1 MMPGDPQ
8 VYGRNNFMI
17 SSAAART
24 RLGPANAED
33 RLSQG
38 AVADLPTQPQP
49 PGPWRLVLAVT
60 IPYWAY
66 LAFMRVATYSIATA
80 GNPGIIIAPPHL
92 RLLQHLFLL
101 PMLLLFYRAA
111 LAVGWPQRA
120 RMRAAF
126 LHALMAVIF
135 SFAARPILVVLVAGD
150 RGQWAL
156 MGELF
161 HSMLGVRLSVDLWT
175 SSFSDFF
182 LSYVLGLA
190 VLLGV
195 KNYRELKYHQLRAA
209 NLQAAWTHSR
219 LQALRM
225 QLNPHFLFNTLN
237 AAVSL
242 VSSRPKVAEQ
252 MLVRLADLLRRTLRD
267 GESDFI
273 TISREADFLRN
284 YLEVQRLRFPDR
296 LSFNVEVAPE
306 ALSAAVPSLLLQP
319 LAENAVVHSV
329 AAETE
334 QIRVDVSIRRGR
346 RGLEMTVRNSA
357 AEPRPEANRSDVRL
371 GVGLGNTRERLKTL
385 FEDDYELELIHA
397 EDSSVVARIRIP
409 YIESAAQ
416 EAA

>member
-1 MMPGDPQ
+1 
-8 VYGRNNFMI
+8 
-17 SSAAART
+17 
-24 RLGPANAED
+24 
-33 RLSQG
+33 
-38 AVADLPTQPQP
+38 
-49 PGPWRLVLAVT
+49 
-60 IPYWAY
+60 
-66 LAFMRVATYSIATA
+66 
-80 GNPGIIIAPPHL
+80 
-92 RLLQHLFLL
+92 
-101 PMLLLFYRAA
+101 
-111 LAVGWPQRA
+111 
-120 RMRAAF
+120 
-126 LHALMAVIF
+126 
-135 SFAARPILVVLVAGD
+135 
-150 RGQWAL
+150 
-156 MGELF
+156 
-161 HSMLGVRLSVDLWT
+161 VR
-175 SSFSDFF
+175 
-182 LSYVLGLA
+182 
-190 VLLGV
+190 
-195 KNYRELKYHQLRAA
+195 NYRELKYHQLRAA

-273 TISREADFLRN
+273 PISREADFLRN

-296 LSFNVEVAPE
+296 LSFHVEVSPD
-306 ALSAAVPSLLLQP
+306 ALGAAVPSLLLQP

-334 QIRVDVSIRRGR
+334 QIRVDVSIRRSA

-357 AEPRPEANRSDVRL
+357 ARQRPELTRTDMRL

-397 EDSSVVARIRIP
+397 EDGSVVARIRIP
-409 YIESAAQ
+409 FIDSAAQ

>member
-1 MMPGDPQ
+1 
-8 VYGRNNFMI
+8 MI
-17 SSAAART
+17 SSVAART
-24 RLGPANAED
+24 RLGPANADD

-38 AVADLPTQPQP
+38 AVADLPAEPQP
-49 PGPWRLVLAVT
+49 PGPWRLVLAVA
-60 IPYWAY
+60 IPFWAY
-66 LAFMRVATYSIATA
+66 LAFMRVATYSLATA

-92 RLLQHLFLL
+92 RLLQHLLLL

-111 LAVGWPQRA
+111 LAVGWPA
-120 RMRAAF
+120 RHKVRAAL
-126 LHALMAVIF
+126 LHILMATVF
-135 SFAARPILVVLVAGD
+135 SLTARPVLLVLVAGD
-150 RGQWAL
+150 RGQWWL

-161 HSMLGVRLSVDLWT
+161 HSMLGVRLSIDLWT

-190 VLLGV
+190 ILLGV

-273 TISREADFLRN
+273 AVAREADFLRN

-296 LSFNVEVAPE
+296 LSFNVDVAPE
-306 ALSAAVPSLLLQP
+306 VMGAAVPSLLLQP

-334 QIRVDVSIRRGR
+334 HIRVDVNIRRGL
-346 RGLEMTVRNSA
+346 RGLEMSVRNSA
-357 AEPRPEANRSDVRL
+357 ARQRSDVRL

-385 FEDDYELELIHA
+385 FDDDYELELIHA
-397 EDSSVVARIRIP
+397 EDGSVVARVRIP

>member
-1 MMPGDPQ
+1 
-8 VYGRNNFMI
+8 MI
-17 SSAAART
+17 SRVAARN
-24 RLGPANAED
+24 RIGPDTAGD
-33 RLSQG
+33 FSTLSPGNG
-38 AVADLPTQPQP
+38 AVRDVPAEPQP
-49 PGPWRLVLAVT
+49 PCAWRMVLVVT
-60 IPYWAY
+60 VSFWAY
-66 LAFMRVATYSIATA
+66 LAFMRVVVYSLITA
-80 GNPGIIIAPPHL
+80 GNPGIIIAAPHL
-92 RLLQHLFLL
+92 RLLQHALLL
-101 PMLLLFYRAA
+101 PILLVFYHWAIA
-111 LAVGWPQRA
+111 IGWPQRG
-120 RMRAAF
+120 RIRAAAIHLF
-126 LHALMAVIF
+126 MAIA
-135 SFAARPILVVLVAGD
+135 FAVLARPILLTLVAAD
-150 RGQWAL
+150 RGDWGL
-156 MGELF
+156 MDELLNSVF
-161 HSMLGVRLSVDLWT
+161 GVRLSVDLWV

-190 VLLGV
+190 ILLGA

-237 AAVSL
+237 AAVAL

-273 TISREADFLRN
+273 SVAREADFVRN

-296 LSFNVEVAPE
+296 LSFNVDVEPGVM
-306 ALSAAVPSLLLQP
+306 AAAIPSLLLQP

-334 QIRVDVSIRRGR
+334 QIRVDVQIRRVHH
-346 RGLEMTVRNSA
+346 GLEMSVRNSA
-357 AEPRPEANRSDVRL
+357 ARRQRADGRL

-385 FEDDYELELIHA
+385 FEEDYELELIHA
-397 EDSSVVARIRIP
+397 EDGSVVARIRIP

>member
-1 MMPGDPQ
+1 MMQWRP
-8 VYGRNNFMI
+8 VSLGRNKSMI
-17 SSAAART
+17 SSVGART
-24 RLGPANAED
+24 RLGPASAE
-33 RLSQG
+33 LSRG
-38 AVADLPTQPQP
+38 AVTDLPAEPKP
-49 PGPWRLVLAVT
+49 PGAWRMVLWVT
-60 IPYWAY
+60 IPFWVY
-66 LAFMRVATYSIATA
+66 LAFMRVATYSLATS

-92 RLLQHLFLL
+92 RLLQHLVLL
-101 PMLLLFYRAA
+101 PMLLVFYRAA
-111 LAVGWPQRA
+111 LAVGWPQRG
-120 RMRAAF
+120 RLRAGA
-126 LHALMAVIF
+126 LHALMAIAF
-135 SFAARPILVVLVAGD
+135 SIAARPVLLVLVAGD
-150 RGQWAL
+150 RGQWEL
-156 MGELF
+156 MSELF

-190 VLLGV
+190 ILLGV
-195 KNYRELKYHQLRAA
+195 RNYRELKYHQLRAA

-273 TISREADFLRN
+273 PISREADFLRN

-296 LSFNVEVAPE
+296 LSFHVEVSPD
-306 ALSAAVPSLLLQP
+306 ALDAAVPSLLLQP

-334 QIRVDVSIRRGR
+334 QIRVDVSIRRSA
-346 RGLEMTVRNSA
+346 RGLDMTVRNSA
-357 AEPRPEANRSDVRL
+357 ARQRPELARTEMRL

-397 EDSSVVARIRIP
+397 EDGSVVARIRIP
-409 YIESAAQ
+409 FIDSAAQ

>member
-1 MMPGDPQ
+1 M
-8 VYGRNNFMI
+8 
-17 SSAAART
+17 SSPVPEPNPE
-24 RLGPANAED
+24 GPPE
-33 RLSQG
+33 
-38 AVADLPTQPQP
+38 PQP
-49 PGPWRLVLAVT
+49 PAGWRLVLAVT
-60 IPYWAY
+60 IPFWAY
-66 LAFMRVATYSIATA
+66 LAFMRVVVYSVITA

-92 RLLQHLFLL
+92 RLLQHALLL
-101 PMLLLFYRAA
+101 PWLLVFYRAA
-111 LAVGWPQRA
+111 IAIGWPQQGRV
-120 RMRAAF
+120 RAAGMHLF
-126 LHALMAVIF
+126 MALL
-135 SFAARPILVVLVAGD
+135 FALLARPILLTLVAAD
-150 RGQWAL
+150 RGDWDL
-156 MGELF
+156 MSELI
-161 HSMLGVRLSVDLWT
+161 HSIFGVRLSVDLWV

-190 VLLGV
+190 ILLGV

-237 AAVSL
+237 ATVAL

-252 MLVRLADLLRRTLRD
+252 MLIRLADLLRRTLRD

-273 TISREADFLRN
+273 TVEREADFVRN

-296 LSFNVEVAPE
+296 LTFHVNVDAG
-306 ALSAAVPSLLLQP
+306 AFGAAVPSLILQP

-334 QIRVDVSIRRGR
+334 QIRVDVRVYRVAT
-346 RGLEMTVRNSA
+346 GLEMTVRNSA
-357 AEPRPEANRSDVRL
+357 ARQRLDAGL

-385 FEDDYELELIHA
+385 FDEDYELELIHS
-397 EDSSVVARIRIP
+397 DDGSVVARVRIP
-409 YIESAAQ
+409 FIESAAAAQ

>member
-1 MMPGDPQ
+1 MMPGRPA
-8 VYGRNNFMI
+8 VNGRTNSMI
-17 SSAAART
+17 SSVAART
-24 RLGPANAED
+24 RLGPANAEN

-38 AVADLPTQPQP
+38 AVADLPAEPRP
-49 PGPWRLVLAVT
+49 PGPWRLVLAVA
-60 IPYWAY
+60 IPFWAY
-66 LAFMRVATYSIATA
+66 LAFMRVATYSLATA

-92 RLLQHLFLL
+92 RLLQHLVLL

-111 LAVGWPQRA
+111 LAVGWPAGGKIRA
-120 RMRAAF
+120 GV
-126 LHALMAVIF
+126 LHALMAIVF
-135 SFAARPILVVLVAGD
+135 SIAARPVLLVLVAGD
-150 RGQWAL
+150 RGQWWL

-190 VLLGV
+190 ILLGV

-273 TISREADFLRN
+273 AVAREADFVRN

-296 LSFNVEVAPE
+296 LSFNVDVSPE
-306 ALSAAVPSLLLQP
+306 ALNAAVPSLLLQP

-334 QIRVDVSIRRGR
+334 QIRVDVSIRRGG
-346 RGLEMTVRNSA
+346 RGLEMAVRNSA
-357 AEPRPEANRSDVRL
+357 ARQRSDVRL

-397 EDSSVVARIRIP
+397 EDGSVIARIRIP